1 MSKEL
6 IQLENK
12 NGVAVVSSRVV
23 AKDFGKRPSEVNR
36 KIRDLI
42 GELGCVQN
50 CTDLFIESQYL
61 DLQGK
66 ERLEYWMTRDG
77 FSLLVMGFTGKEALQ
92 WKLKY
97 IEAFNKMEEMIKS
110 QMVVQ
115 LDSYMIADPLERARK
130 WIEEEQER
138 QRLALENKKLEKD
151 NKHKE
156 EVIEGI
162 TETLDKPTLRS
173 RINQIVKYGTKSGY
187 QGRYRLLYSE
197 FEKTHHMNLK
207 LRLASAI
214 DKGYLKKS
222 ANRMDLICD
231 YLDMTQELY
240 EATVRVFEG
249 DFRKLGL
256 DIVEYTQREQLQ

>member
-23 AKDFGKRPSEVNR
+23 AKDFGKRHAHVLRAIKDKIEVNP
-36 KIRDLI
+36 K
-42 GELGCVQN
+42 LGSPKY
-50 CTDLFIESQYL
+50 FIESTYVDKSNRKSVEYL
-61 DLQGK
+61 
-66 ERLEYWMTRDG
+66 MTRDG
-77 FSLLVMGFTGKEALQ
+77 FTFIVMGFTGEKADEF
-92 WKLKY
+92 KLKY

-138 QRLALENKKLEKD
+138 QRLALENKKLEED

-197 FEKTHHMNLK
+197 FEKTYHMNLK
-207 LRLASAI
+207 MRLASAI

-256 DIVEYTQREQLQ
+256 DIVVYTQREQLQ